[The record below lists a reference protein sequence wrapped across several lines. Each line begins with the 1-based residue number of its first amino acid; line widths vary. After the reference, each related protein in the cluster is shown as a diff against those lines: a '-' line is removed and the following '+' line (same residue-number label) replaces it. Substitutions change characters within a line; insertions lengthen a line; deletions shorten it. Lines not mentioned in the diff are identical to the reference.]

1 MIHALLKL
9 PGTKPFP
16 GTKPAISLMYTDSW
30 GFSGGSA
37 VKNLLA
43 NSEDRVQSLGQEN
56 PLERKWQFT
65 PVFWP
70 GKPTDRGA
78 WWTTV
83 HGVAKSRT

>member
-9 PGTKPFP
+9 PETKPLP

-43 NSEDRVQSLGQEN
+43 NSEDTGSILGSG
-56 PLERKWQFT
+56 KS
-65 PVFWP
+65 P
-70 GKPTDRGA
+70 GEETAIYSSILA
-78 WWTTV
+78 WET
-83 HGVAKSRT
+83 H